1 MIIVR
6 VPFRLPLA
14 GGGTDLDF
22 YYKIKG
28 GKLISASFNQ
38 YLYILISKRPLDK
51 KILVQTTDTQFSN
64 SIKKVKNDLIRTALE
79 HFKIKDSYQVGIFS
93 TLPTRSGLGSSSALM
108 VGLLQGISYFKNK
121 TISKNDLVKLA
132 YKLERKKLKLDG
144 GWQDQIISAYGGI
157 QKIKINKKGEFKVK
171 KIKTSKK
178 NINKLQTNLYLVFTE
193 EVRNSSVIV
202 KKQREN
208 KKIIQNYDIIKS
220 KVDKFEKFFKS
231 GNIKNIGILFHDHWL
246 EKKKLAKEISNNY
259 FDIIYKKLLKSNL
272 FYGGKII
279 GAGGGGFFLMVSK
292 KPLKAEN
299 FLRKN
304 NLRYTKLKFD
314 FDGAKIIF
322 R

>member
-202 KKQREN
+202 KKQKEN

-292 KPLKAEN
+292 KPVKAEN

>member
-292 KPLKAEN
+292 KPVKAEN

>member
-231 GNIKNIGILFHDHWL
+231 GNIKNIGMLFHDHWL

-292 KPLKAEN
+292 KPVNAEN

>member
-6 VPFRLPLA
+6 TPFRLPLA
-14 GGGTDLDF
+14 GGGTDLYF
-22 YYKIKG
+22 YYKKRG
-28 GKLISASFNQ
+28 GKLISASFDQ

-51 KILVQTTDTQFSN
+51 KILIQTTDTQFSN
-64 SIKKVKNDLIRTALE
+64 SIREVKNDLIRTTLE

-93 TLPTRSGLGSSSALM
+93 TLPTRSGLGSSSTLV
-108 VGLLQGISYFKNK
+108 VGLLKGISFLKNK
-121 TISKNDLVKLA
+121 KISKNQLAKLA

-157 QKIKINKKGEFKVK
+157 QKIRINKGGKFKVE
-171 KIKTSKK
+171 KIISSKK
-178 NINKLQTNLYLVFTE
+178 NINKLQTSLFLVFTE
-193 EVRNSSVIV
+193 EVRNSSIIV
-202 KKQREN
+202 KKQRKN
-208 KKIIQNYDIIKS
+208 KNIIENYDVIKS

-231 GNIKNIGILFHDHWL
+231 GDMKNIGFLFHEHWL
-246 EKKKLAKEISNNY
+246 EKKKLAKEITNNY
-259 FDIIYKKLLKSNL
+259 FDIIYKKLLQSKI

-292 KPLKAEN
+292 KPNNAESFLK
-299 FLRKN
+299 KN

-314 FDGAKIIF
+314 FDGAKVIF